1 MNSPLASVIV
11 PVYNVSPYLSECAA
25 SICGQTYSNLEIIL
39 VDDGSSD
46 GSGALCDE
54 LAEKDPRVQVIH
66 QENRGVSAAR
76 NAGLNAASGTYIYF
90 VDGDDWVKETLVE
103 ETAAV
108 MERGGYDCC
117 TWGHTLEDGESVYFG
132 RRREIVFRFPAEEEK
147 RRFLCRW
154 VVPCRLDWSVCNR
167 VFRREIIQRNGLR
180 FAEEQ
185 ALFEDLDFSFRYLA
199 CCQSLYYLPKG
210 LYAYRQH
217 GASALHISALQA
229 WSANLLRMVWRQD
242 RELSG
247 QPLFQP
253 FYVYG
258 GTVLAVLL
266 DNFMKG
272 RTAEQGLTQAAACLR
287 ACGEWEYLLEQ
298 AGMAVEDR
306 RGIQK
311 ICGRRLGGQVFGF
324 YWYLRTGDPAAYL
337 RANRV
342 QVCYTALR
350 DLKNK
355 LPYGWR
361 K

>member
-90 VDGDDWVKETLVE
+90 VDGDDWVGETLVE

-199 CCQSLYYLPKG
+199 CCTSSGSRITSPDI
-210 LYAYRQH
+210 
-217 GASALHISALQA
+217 ASRAARIPWGIRSVAPWIPDIA
-229 WSANLLRMVWRQD
+229 GIWR
-242 RELSG
+242 
-247 QPLFQP
+247 
-253 FYVYG
+253 
-258 GTVLAVLL
+258 
-266 DNFMKG
+266 
-272 RTAEQGLTQAAACLR
+272 LR
-287 ACGEWEYLLEQ
+287 AR
-298 AGMAVEDR
+298 MAVWELVPP
-306 RGIQK
+306 ISVMIPL
-311 ICGRRLGGQVFGF
+311 ICARSREAISLGSRSLATRITSSF
-324 YWYLRTGDPAAYL
+324 RERICCPS
-337 RANRV
+337 
-342 QVCYTALR
+342 
-350 DLKNK
+350 
-355 LPYGWR
+355 PP
-361 K
+361 